1 MAEPTLRILSLG
13 AGVQSS
19 VMALMSAKGELPRVD
34 CAIFADT
41 QWEPKG
47 VYEHL
52 DWLESVVSN
61 PLCVDQ
67 PFPVYQVTAGN
78 IRDDHIKSIKEGT
91 NIRGM
96 MPLFADGGFG
106 RRQCTNAYK
115 IEPIKRKIRDI
126 LHLKK
131 GQRVP
136 KGVNVVQW
144 LGISTD
150 ESARMKPSGDKWIT
164 NTWPLI
170 DQGMSR
176 QHCISW
182 FDKNY
187 PGRVLSKSACIACP
201 FHNDAMWRD
210 MKINDPISFD
220 DAVDFDAK
228 IRVSQSGKIQYV
240 HRSLGPLGEVDFRNL
255 EDKGQLNMFNNECE
269 GMCGV

>member
-1 MAEPTLRILSLG
+1 
-13 AGVQSS
+13 
-19 VMALMSAKGELPRVD
+19 
-34 CAIFADT
+34 
-41 QWEPKG
+41 
-47 VYEHL
+47 
-52 DWLESVVSN
+52 
-61 PLCVDQ
+61 
-67 PFPVYQVTAGN
+67 
-78 IRDDHIKSIKEGT
+78 
-91 NIRGM
+91 
-96 MPLFADGGFG
+96 
-106 RRQCTNAYK
+106 
-115 IEPIKRKIRDI
+115 
-126 LHLKK
+126 
-131 GQRVP
+131 
-136 KGVNVVQW
+136 
-144 LGISTD
+144 
-150 ESARMKPSGDKWIT
+150 
-164 NTWPLI
+164 
-170 DQGMSR
+170 MSR